1 MSSSNVT
8 VTAHRLRE
16 VEVITHPDAHAT
28 QVVFSV
34 TVQGAVDADHHVL
47 VSRIIAADHGDWE
60 TMIFFWNKETEE
72 VESWMDV
79 YASRGYEEI
88 EQSVS
93 NYIET
98 VASCYNN
105 PKESSS

>member
-1 MSSSNVT
+1 MNVS

-28 QVVFSV
+28 QVVFSI

-47 VSRIIAADHGDWE
+47 VSRIIAPDHGGWE
-60 TMIFFWNKETEE
+60 TMIFFCNEETKE
-72 VESWMDV
+72 VESWLPV
-79 YASRGYEEI
+79 YEVRGYEEI
-88 EQSVS
+88 EQSVT